1 MNENY
6 PKSQYKFEHKFF
18 ESQFLVVQRYQISKL
33 DEDESE
39 DSDSDSEAQENKDIE
54 KKNK

>member
-39 DSDSDSEAQENKDIE
+39 DSDSEAQENEDIE